1 MLGLAEQ
8 AYAER
13 VTHEELWTAV
23 LEVESDNM
31 RVALE
36 YARFVDAEKYLELV
50 GALAWFW
57 IVRTH
62 LVEGREHLT
71 EALASS
77 AVRPFRPSRARALWG
92 AAHMLALQGET
103 SVAQAWIDEA
113 RTMSRDLGETREI
126 ALALEGIGWT
136 HFFRSEDEAACT
148 AFEECLRLQQASGD
162 QHLVIRAMVGLAQ
175 ILVALG
181 RTGEAKPMA
190 QEIIEFAEAHND
202 KRSEHFG
209 WHYLADCELILGN
222 CKESLSLYKK
232 SLTLVQPIGDKV
244 EISFEVQG
252 VAMSLAG
259 LGLMG
264 MGEAIGDTKSE
275 TNSATTSETKPSGF
289 PQASGDTKRETNS
302 ATTSETK
309 PSGFPQASGDT
320 KRETK
325 QSGFPQAPRTAFSP
339 PTSERLQRNSS
350 PAREAQV
357 GQDIRKVEVAIQL
370 AGAVKAEWDR
380 LGVDIHVRF
389 WDALLDRYLGSARRA
404 LGTEDFEREWNKGR
418 ELLFDDAVK
427 LALEIEAS

>member
-1 MLGLAEQ
+1 MLGLAER
-8 AYAER
+8 AFAER

-36 YARFVDAEKYLELV
+36 YARSVDAEKYLELV

-62 LVEGREHLT
+62 LVEGRQHLT
-71 EALASS
+71 EALSS
-77 AVRPFRPSRARALWG
+77 SSVRPFRPSRARALWG

-103 SVAQAWIDEA
+103 SVARAWIDEA

-190 QEIIEFAEAHND
+190 QEIIQFAEAHND

-222 CKESLSLYKK
+222 CKESLRLYKK

-259 LGLMG
+259 LGL
-264 MGEAIGDTKSE
+264 AR
-275 TNSATTSETKPSGF
+275 
-289 PQASGDTKRETNS
+289 Q
-302 ATTSETK
+302 
-309 PSGFPQASGDT
+309 
-320 KRETK
+320 
-325 QSGFPQAPRTAFSP
+325 
-339 PTSERLQRNSS
+339 LQ
-350 PAREAQV
+350 
-357 GQDIRKVEVAIQL
+357 VAIQL

-389 WDALLDRYLGSARRA
+389 WDALLDRYLGGARRA

-418 ELLFDDAVK
+418 ELSFDDAVK
-427 LALEIEAS
+427 LALEIEAA